1 MARLEVESMDA
12 YISGYSP
19 DKTDQALEEM
29 QVAYEVMATGITE
42 DVSKAA
48 SDSLQMPK
56 VETKPLYYS
65 SIDGPHGSRTQFLVF
80 PRDSYYGRQ
89 PDYIDAYHQA
99 RSRAYKTLLNGAI
112 QSQDLSLMLP
122 VLVETNDPH
131 MPRRFLS
138 SISRKQEDYPDWTN
152 ASGTARIHARIDERN
167 RLSSGLQRAVR
178 AHAKRQ
184 RNAEREDDK
193 TLRATLASKLGSLGL
208 KKYIEVELLEPVRQ
222 AASQPMIEE
231 QLLQEAKERAG
242 LSRPRA

>member
-1 MARLEVESMDA
+1 MARLEIESMDT

-29 QVAYEVMATGITE
+29 QVAYEAMATGIIE

-80 PRDSYYGRQ
+80 PEGRQ
-89 PDYIDAYHQA
+89 PDYIDAYRNA
-99 RSRAYKTLLNGAI
+99 RSRAYKTLRDGAI

-138 SISRKQEDYPDWTN
+138 AISRKQEKYPVWTN
-152 ASGTARIHARIDERN
+152 ASGTDRIHARIDKKN

-178 AHAKRQ
+178 AHAIRQ
-184 RNAEREDDK
+184 RNAEREDSK
-193 TLRATLASKLGSLGL
+193 TLRATLARTTKLGNLGL
-208 KKYIEVELLEPVRQ
+208 KKYIELELLDPVWA